1 MSGSPHMLL
10 TVSHFTSAT
19 YIRSHCT
26 ISLLIWWQ
34 RVRSMDSSRTGRPNV
49 CDADE
54 RTGTEGCRDRICAD
68 AANADAEETIAEE
81 DDMTW
86 RWGPDALDMAGWL
99 ATACGTW
106 GAV

>member
-1 MSGSPHMLL
+1 MLL

-49 CDADE
+49 CEADE

-68 AANADAEETIAEE
+68 AANAEADEDAEETMAED
-81 DDMTW
+81 DDMTC
-86 RWGPDALDMAGWL
+86 RWWPDALDIAGWL
-99 ATACGTW
+99 AAACGTW